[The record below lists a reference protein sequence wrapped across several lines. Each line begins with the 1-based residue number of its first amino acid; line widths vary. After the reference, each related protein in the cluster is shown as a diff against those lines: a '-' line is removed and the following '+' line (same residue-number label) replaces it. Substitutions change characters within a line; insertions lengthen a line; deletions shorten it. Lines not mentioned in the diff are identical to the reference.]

1 MARDLDV
8 TLLRAFLAVVDTG
21 SVTAAAKLLNRTQA
35 AVSQQIKRLEETLET
50 ELFKRSGRAVRLS
63 SGGEVLLAQARR
75 IVALNDEIYGM
86 MTTPSFNGTVRLG
99 IPMDVVPTYAPSILK
114 RFAQAWPKVNVELV
128 SRNSVDLLKMLDD
141 GELDVA
147 LTTEF
152 SVLRPGGEI
161 LRQDQLVWVSA
172 PDADLAHL
180 NPLPLSIGSP
190 DCRFRPVV
198 LDTLRDAGRDW
209 RFVFEIHNQEALNAV
224 VAAGLAVN
232 ALLQDSVPSDLRILG
247 PESGL
252 PTLPKCGINMY
263 LPAGGGTELARAL
276 ADQIRSDFAYRFGPY
291 QPDVPISVA
300 AE

>member
-1 MARDLDV
+1 MPRDLDV

-21 SVTAAAKLLNRTQA
+21 SVTGAAKLLNRTQA
-35 AVSQQIKRLEETLET
+35 AVSQQIKRLEDTLET
-50 ELFKRSGRAVRLS
+50 ELFSRAGRSVSLS
-63 SGGEVLLAQARR
+63 VGGEILLAHARR
-75 IVALNDEIYGM
+75 MVALNDEIYGM

-99 IPMDVVPTYAPSILK
+99 IPMDVVPTYAPPILK
-114 RFAQAWPKVNVELV
+114 RFANAWPQVRVELT

-141 GELDVA
+141 GELDVT

-152 SVLRPGGEI
+152 TVLQPGGEV
-161 LRQDQLVWVSA
+161 LREDQLVWVSA

-180 NPLPLSIGSP
+180 DPLPLSIGSP

-198 LDTLRDAGRDW
+198 LDTLRQAGRNW
-209 RFVFEIHNQEALNAV
+209 RFVFEVHNQEALNAV

-232 ALLQDSVPSDLRILG
+232 ALLKDSVPAELRILG

-252 PTLPKCGINMY
+252 PMLPNCGINLY
-263 LPAGGGTELARAL
+263 LPADGGTDLAKAL
-276 ADQIRSDFAYRFGPY
+276 ADQIRSEFAYRFGPR
-291 QPDVPISVA
+291 QSGVSLPVA